1 MLETRRAETGTVQ
14 RRRACQECGQRFA
27 TVERIST
34 EFLRVR
40 KQDGSLEN
48 FSREKIAK
56 GIGKASSVFRIST
69 ADIDAFVE
77 RIVDRL
83 QPPGPG
89 IPIPSHE
96 IGHLVLQILQD
107 STSVTDV
114 ARIRFAMTF
123 LGKVSRKGGFRDAQ
137 DLRHWLENNYPLPIT
152 HAHVDHTN
160 PDVLKRTP
168 GHVET
173 FDHRK
178 LERSIGLAAKGRG
191 TDSFV
196 RTFASRVARLVRE
209 RIVDQ
214 PVITSQQI
222 ATEVLS
228 SLRQHDEIAYLR
240 YAATVKPLRSV
251 EDFWREVLSLTT
263 GPETRST
270 EIPG

>member
-40 KQDGSLEN
+40 KQDGSVEN

-69 ADIDAFVE
+69 ADVDAFVE

-83 QPPGPG
+83 QPAKPG
-89 IPIPSHE
+89 IPIPSEE

-123 LGKVSRKGGFRDAQ
+123 LGKVSREGGFRDAL
-137 DLRHWLENNYPLPIT
+137 DLRRWLEDNYPLPIP
-152 HAHVDHTN
+152 HDHLDN
-160 PDVLKRTP
+160 SDPQVLKRTP
-168 GHVET
+168 GHIET

-191 TDSFV
+191 TDAAV
-196 RTFASRVARLVRE
+196 RTFAGRVARLVRE
-209 RIVDQ
+209 RILEQ

-222 ATEVLS
+222 ATEVLR
-228 SLRQHDEIAYLR
+228 SLRHHDEIAYLR

-263 GPETRST
+263 APRNVQA